1 MPQPIYLPRQP
12 TFMEQFLGTGVMDN
26 IMSSIMMGVQNRR
39 ADDATAR
46 GYLDKG
52 YTEVQPVPESQ
63 QAAAPQT
70 PEEQAAF
77 ESGPRGAYWKQHAP
91 ADVTVGTGRGVGP
104 FHSPKRGFSKPV
116 EPKTTFDVV
125 EKKGQLFSVTKKGN
139 QIIKSQHIKQKT
151 ATDPT
156 LVKEY
161 KFAQHQ
167 FANGVGKDPGDFMTF
182 SRRQR
187 KSGATRITMGEK
199 VRTNKALQISKMQTG
214 IRSPQ
219 FKERATKFV
228 MSQPDAD
235 LLEPGEVE
243 VRVREEMLKRI
254 QNLYPGKEVVFDM
267 KNGKLGYYIDGKLE
281 RLAE

>member
-12 TFMEQFLGTGVMDN
+12 TFMEQFQSTGAMEN
-26 IMSSIMMGVQNRR
+26 IMRSIMMGVQNRR
-39 ADDATAR
+39 EDEKTIR
-46 GYLDKG
+46 GYQEKG
-52 YTEVQPVPESQ
+52 YAEADYTAPTPQEVQ
-63 QAAAPQT
+63 AGYRGAAPGQYKGEVYD
-70 PEEQAAF
+70 PSRQVEVA
-77 ESGPRGAYWKQHAP
+77 
-91 ADVTVGTGRGVGP
+91 GRR
-104 FHSPKRGFSKPV
+104 FQRPV